1 MQIFTFCNQ
10 GGGGGLWFLNMEK
23 HEIQIFTFTHGK
35 SENANIHFLEN
46 RGGGVVVVS
55 WQNRYSIFLM
65 NRKTEYINIHFGE

>member
-10 GGGGGLWFLNMEK
+10 GGRGGLWFLNMKK

-55 WQNRYSIFLM
+55 WQNRYSIFPM
-65 NRKTEYINIHFGE
+65 NRKTE